1 MGMQKRVFVMVGPPG
16 TGKGTQADLLREKYG
31 LYHIDTGRALRQ
43 EITDG
48 SAIGQEAKSYMD
60 QGLLVPI
67 DVVLQVIKA
76 AMEKI
81 PPDKQGYLFDGFPR
95 NLEQAKGFIEILN
108 TLNLCVDRVFYL
120 DMPHADLMDRLAYR
134 VSCTDCKATF
144 NTKLNPPKPVPG
156 GCQHTNL
163 TQRDDDKP
171 EVIGKRLEQYNQ
183 ETAPLID
190 YFDEAGYLTRVD
202 ARQSIDAVKAELNG
216 IVDTICRAV
225 SV

>member
-1 MGMQKRVFVMVGPPG
+1 MGTQKRVFVMVGPPG

-43 EITDG
+43 EIADG
-48 SAIGQEAKSYMD
+48 SAIGHEAKSYMD

-67 DVVLQVIKA
+67 NVVLQVIKA

-81 PPDKQGYLFDGFPR
+81 PADKQGYLFDGFPR
-95 NLEQAKGFIEILN
+95 NLEQAQGFIDILN
-108 TLNLCVDRVFYL
+108 SLKVTIDRVFYL
-120 DMPHADLMDRLAYR
+120 DMPHDDLMDRLAYR
-134 VSCTDCKATF
+134 VSCADCKATF
-144 NTKLNPPKPVPG
+144 NTKLNPPQPVPG

-183 ETAPLID
+183 ETSPLIA
-190 YFDEAGYLTRVD
+190 YFEETGYLTRVD

-216 IVDTICRAV
+216 IMDTLCKPLPV
-225 SV
+225 